1 MKPKISTIEVAFIVA
16 ISLITVFGLT
26 KSVGG
31 PMFSDELA
39 YITPGINGTENL
51 GIMNR
56 YFHVYIQAF
65 FMQLAPTP
73 ITGVR
78 LFWSSEMVLTALM
91 IYFGIRL
98 LNKKAT
104 AIHSLVGGIFF
115 FSLNFF
121 LIYAGVT
128 LIDFTSMILVTSI
141 LFLYLLSLRFER
153 GTRWFVLGMG
163 AILFFSYET
172 KEVNLVVGLV
182 AIGFGLNG
190 KGEFHW
196 NLLWQKL
203 RWFILGIPCGIIVFM
218 ILSGVVVHD
227 IFWALRPSEY
237 ILYSHGYASLY
248 LGEHQ
253 PYDYLRALVDML
265 PLFMLFLIAGF
276 KNGIGIGSREK
287 IIWYFPFVLVIEI
300 SMIWI
305 YSPYGTLPRL
315 LYSALPVMCMFVPQI
330 LHYDFPAK
338 RTQRVHLII
347 AILIGLLLIAGM
359 VMAFPYISRAI
370 GWDYSDFAHSLLIDV
385 IFSGVMILLASIRKY
400 GQYSF
405 ALALCGVVLLVAEP
419 MRTNYIDVVVNRSNQ
434 KLYIDRI
441 SPFSSFKSSIHY
453 SPSMQMLVSS
463 NLSHSY
469 GILAAQLD
477 DLVGL
482 FDLYFDEPAER
493 NNFKVVDD
501 NSDLVT
507 HILENSFNYVLMS
520 NEDWDYISQQS
531 NEVFSIKA
539 LYKIRSDKSGRIY
552 FLEKN

>member
-1 MKPKISTIEVAFIVA
+1 
-16 ISLITVFGLT
+16 
-26 KSVGG
+26 
-31 PMFSDELA
+31 
-39 YITPGINGTENL
+39 
-51 GIMNR
+51 
-56 YFHVYIQAF
+56 
-65 FMQLAPTP
+65 
-73 ITGVR
+73 
-78 LFWSSEMVLTALM
+78 
-91 IYFGIRL
+91 
-98 LNKKAT
+98 
-104 AIHSLVGGIFF
+104 
-115 FSLNFF
+115 
-121 LIYAGVT
+121 
-128 LIDFTSMILVTSI
+128 
-141 LFLYLLSLRFER
+141 
-153 GTRWFVLGMG
+153 
-163 AILFFSYET
+163 
-172 KEVNLVVGLV
+172 
-182 AIGFGLNG
+182 LNG